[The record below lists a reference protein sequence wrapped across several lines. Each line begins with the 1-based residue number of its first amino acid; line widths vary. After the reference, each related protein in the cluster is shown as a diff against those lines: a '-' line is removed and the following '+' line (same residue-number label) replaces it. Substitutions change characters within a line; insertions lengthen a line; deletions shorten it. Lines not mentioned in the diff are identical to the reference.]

1 MAAKKDEK
9 LKALQV
15 ELRTSTMSQF
25 VAIRKQKGMTQND
38 ISEATGILRP
48 NISRMESGN
57 YNPTLD
63 MVARMA
69 YSLGKKIVITYED
82 ID

>member
-9 LKALQV
+9 LKSLQL
-15 ELRTSTMSQF
+15 ELRTETMNQF
-25 VAIRKQKGMTQND
+25 VAIRKILGKTQND

-63 MVARMA
+63 MIARMA
-69 YSLGKKIVITYED
+69 YSVGKKIVITYED
-82 ID
+82 I

>member
-9 LKALQV
+9 LKSLQS
-15 ELRTSTMSQF
+15 ELRTETMNQF
-25 VAIRKQKGMTQND
+25 VAIRKELGKTQND

-63 MVARMA
+63 MIARMA
-69 YSLGKKIVITYED
+69 YSVGKKIVITYED
-82 ID
+82 I

>member
-9 LKALQV
+9 LKSLQSK
-15 ELRTSTMSQF
+15 LRTETMNQF
-25 VAIRKQKGMTQND
+25 VTIRKELGKTQND

-63 MVARMA
+63 MIARMA
-69 YSLGKKIVITYED
+69 YSVGKKIVITYED
-82 ID
+82 I